1 MISIVIPTYGSA
13 KNLKALTLRV
23 ARTMGITEWE
33 IIFVDDCGN
42 DNTLE
47 VLREMAKK
55 IPQIKVISFS
65 RNFGQQLA
73 SSCGLRHTKGDAVI
87 IMDDDLQD
95 PPELI
100 PDLIKK
106 WQEGYDVV
114 YAVRNRKENRVK
126 KWLYKMFYELF
137 NKISYQQIPIDSGDF
152 GLMSRRVVDVINLM
166 PEHSR
171 LLRGMRSWVG
181 FKQIGITYDRP
192 KRKGKPAYTLKKVMQ
207 FVMYSLLAF
216 SNMPLYISFVMGVA
230 ALCYGKFF
238 DAMELFCIGILGKY
252 IVRISDEVN
261 QRPLYIIKEKI
272 NL

>member
-1 MISIVIPTYGSA
+1 
-13 KNLKALTLRV
+13 
-23 ARTMGITEWE
+23 
-33 IIFVDDCGN
+33 
-42 DNTLE
+42 
-47 VLREMAKK
+47 
-55 IPQIKVISFS
+55 
-65 RNFGQQLA
+65 
-73 SSCGLRHTKGDAVI
+73 
-87 IMDDDLQD
+87 
-95 PPELI
+95 
-100 PDLIKK
+100 
-106 WQEGYDVV
+106 
-114 YAVRNRKENRVK
+114 
-126 KWLYKMFYELF
+126 
-137 NKISYQQIPIDSGDF
+137 
-152 GLMSRRVVDVINLM
+152 
-166 PEHSR
+166 
-171 LLRGMRSWVG
+171 MRSWVG